1 MSYIYESYIYE
12 AFYDLRSISDEINNK
27 GCGTEREIA
36 IQAFND
42 CIDLGD
48 ENTEAMT
55 SFLESLGNL
64 NDPDYK
70 DSLDSLRYESD
81 FFDKVYENVSIQSK
95 VLEEKRQFVN
105 CELTSLIYKVDS
117 SVARLRYE
125 YDNGDEFVTIEYRN
139 GHNQKVDV
147 TADSLVALARDV
159 LKEIH

>member
-1 MSYIYESYIYE
+1 MYIYETYIYE
-12 AFYDLRSISDEINNK
+12 AFYDLRCISDEINNHAH
-27 GCGTEREIA
+27 GTEREIA
-36 IQAFND
+36 TQAFAD

-64 NDPDYK
+64 NDVNYK
-70 DSLDSLRYESD
+70 EGLDTLREGSG
-81 FFDKVYENVSIQSK
+81 FFNAVYEKVSVQSK

-105 CELTSLIYKVDS
+105 CELTSLVYKVDS
-117 SVARLRYE
+117 SVALLRYE
-125 YDNGDEFVTIEYRN
+125 YENGDEFVTIEYRN